1 LVSASN
7 LQAILYMVVKIRFPA
22 PFQYVV
28 FKLPFHIPYQSRAL
42 IYTTFCNIATPHTLI
57 AILLSYLQALYNFI
71 ILFFII
77 AINLFSAGVVGVAVT
92 LLRLLRE
99 VDEGIESVDRREG
112 VSQGGNSINT
122 LK

>member
-57 AILLSYLQALYNFI
+57 AILLSYLQA
-71 ILFFII
+71 FII